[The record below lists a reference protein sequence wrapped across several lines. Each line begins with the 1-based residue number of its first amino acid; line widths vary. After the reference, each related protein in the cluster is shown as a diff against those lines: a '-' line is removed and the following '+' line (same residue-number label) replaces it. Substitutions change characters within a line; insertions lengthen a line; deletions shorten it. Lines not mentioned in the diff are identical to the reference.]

1 MAQFGGRGDRGGRGG
16 FGGRGGD
23 RGGFGGRGG
32 GRGGSRGKTVPL
44 VQHSMRLCTVQLGD
58 NKPILTTSQ
67 AGSVIEAIE
76 VDEALV
82 AEHREE
88 ATGEEGEE
96 VIAAEAVGEAEQEEE
111 SLV

>member
-32 GRGGSRGKTVPL
+32 GRGGSRGKTVPPI
-44 VQHSMRLCTVQLGD
+44 QQSMWLCTLEHCD
-58 NKPILTTSQ
+58 EPILTKPQ
-67 AGSVIEAIE
+67 ADLVIEVIE

-82 AEHREE
+82 AELHEEETEEEEEE
-88 ATGEEGEE
+88 A
-96 VIAAEAVGEAEQEEE
+96 IAAEAVGEEEN
-111 SLV
+111 LG